1 MGLSPLSHALDVFGA
16 SEVIAIVGF
25 IEPSALAVGL
35 AGFAAFGLGAVAL
48 TLRIAVA
55 GNEEHLAVLTLT
67 FSRGLSHGPESPQAY
82 DLGDGGGKEAE
93 EGKKR
98 DAKKM
103 EESGLRSD
111 GGEEDGLG

>member
-1 MGLSPLSHALDVFGA
+1 MGLSPLPHALDVLGALKVVAIFGF
-16 SEVIAIVGF
+16 V
-25 IEPSALAVGL
+25 EPSALAVGL

-48 TLRIAVA
+48 TLRIAVV
-55 GNEEHLAVLTLT
+55 GNEEHLAVLTLA
-67 FSRGLSHGPESPQAY
+67 FSLGLFHGPESPQAY

-93 EGKKR
+93 EARKR

-111 GGEEDGLG
+111 GGEEDGSG

>member
-1 MGLSPLSHALDVFGA
+1 LDVLGA
-16 SEVIAIVGF
+16 SEVVAIVGF
-25 IEPSALAVGL
+25 VEPSALAVGL

-48 TLRIAVA
+48 ALRIAIV

-67 FSRGLSHGPESPQAY
+67 FSLGMSHGPESPQAY
-82 DLGDGGGKEAE
+82 DLGDGGGKKAE
-93 EGKKR
+93 EGRKR

-111 GGEEDGLG
+111 VGEEDGRGESTI